1 MKKFKLCDLC
11 VSAVIK
17 KCAPAP
23 RAKRAVS
30 IKLIKM
36 NEVLTL
42 LKPRI
47 WPLKNRGLSKANGN
61 SNARLFLLGSFGLL
75 FWSGIFAVSW
85 RVLVYFKGIEDI
97 GDILGYKLLSMML
110 VVSFALLLF
119 SSILTSLSKLYL
131 SRDLLLVHSFPVS
144 SYKIFITRWID
155 STIDSAWM
163 VIIYTLPVF
172 ISYGIVYQVGVFYY
186 FNTMI
191 SMMCLAVI
199 ASAISTL
206 LVMAAV
212 IIIPASRMKSVFI
225 LMGILFFVV
234 IYLAIRLSQPE
245 LLVDPEVFD
254 SVMVYITSL
263 QTPSSPFLPSSWAY
277 DSIRSALSG
286 SFSNC
291 LFFTA
296 LSLSFAGMIVSVM
309 IFLSDA
315 IYFKGFSKT
324 QNASARLIKYNVTRD
339 RIFNFLPGPVK
350 SFAVKEIKTFLRD
363 QTQWTQIF
371 LIAALVVIYVYNFK
385 VLPLE
390 KSPIK
395 TVYLQNLFSFLNMG
409 LALFVLTAVTAR
421 FAYPAVS
428 LEREAFWLVKT
439 SPLSI
444 RTFLWIKFFIYYLP
458 LLILTEI
465 LIVATNI
472 LLQVTPFMM
481 ILSTLTIFFIVPGI
495 VAMGIG
501 LGAAYPDFKAEN
513 PTQTITSFGGLVFMI
528 VCAGYIGLVVI
539 IEAGPVYHLFMAD
552 IRNKII
558 TLPAWIWIV
567 GSFTLVLVLSLLA
580 ISMPMRFGERR
591 LSQLLT

>member
-1 MKKFKLCDLC
+1 
-11 VSAVIK
+11 
-17 KCAPAP
+17 
-23 RAKRAVS
+23 
-30 IKLIKM
+30 M

-42 LKPRI
+42 FKPRI
-47 WPLKNRGLSKANGN
+47 WPIKNRGFSNTNGK
-61 SNARLFLLGSFGLL
+61 SSARFFLLGTFGLL
-75 FWSGIFAVSW
+75 FWCGIFAISW

-131 SRDLLLVHSFPVS
+131 SRDLLLVHSLPVS

-163 VIIYTLPVF
+163 VIVYTLPVL
-172 ISYGIVYQVGVFYY
+172 ISYGIVYQAGIFYY
-186 FNTMI
+186 LNTMI
-191 SMMCLAVI
+191 AMLCLAAI

-206 LVMAAV
+206 LVMTAV
-212 IIIPASRMKSVFI
+212 IFIPATRMKSVFI
-225 LMGILFFVV
+225 LMGILSFVI
-234 IYLAIRLSQPE
+234 IYLAIRFSQPE

-254 SVMVYITSL
+254 TVMVYITSL
-263 QTPSSPFLPSSWAY
+263 QTPSSPFLPSSWVY
-277 DSIRSALSG
+277 DSIRSALAGAIGNS
-286 SFSNC
+286 

-296 LSLSFAGMIVSVM
+296 LSLSFAGMMVLFLIL
-309 IFLSDA
+309 LSDA

-324 QNASARLIKYNVTRD
+324 QNAPARLFKSNVIGD
-339 RIFNFLPGPVK
+339 RLFNFLPGPIK
-350 SFAVKEIKTFLRD
+350 SFTVKEIKTFLRD

-428 LEREAFWLVKT
+428 MEREAFWLVKT

-465 LIVATNI
+465 LITATNI

-481 ILSTLTIFFIVPGI
+481 TLSTLTVFFAVPGI
-495 VAMGIG
+495 VSMGIG
-501 LGAAYPDFKAEN
+501 LGAAFPDFKAEN

-528 VCAGYIGLVVI
+528 SCAGFIGLVVL
-539 IEAGPVYHLFMAD
+539 IEAGPVYNLFMAG
-552 IRNKII
+552 IRNEII
-558 TLPAWIWIV
+558 SLSTWIWII
-567 GSFTLVLVLSLLA
+567 GSFSLALILCLMA
-580 ISMPMRFGERR
+580 IFLPMRYGQRR
-591 LSQLLT
+591 LSQRLI

>member
-1 MKKFKLCDLC
+1 
-11 VSAVIK
+11 
-17 KCAPAP
+17 
-23 RAKRAVS
+23 
-30 IKLIKM
+30 M

-61 SNARLFLLGSFGLL
+61 SNARFLLLGSFGLL
-75 FWSGIFAVSW
+75 FWCGIFAVSW
-85 RVLVYFKGIEDI
+85 RVLIYFKGIEEI

-110 VVSFALLLF
+110 VISFALLLF

-131 SRDLLLVHSFPVS
+131 SRDLLLVHSMPVS

-172 ISYGIVYQVGVFYY
+172 VSYGIVYQTGVFYY
-186 FNTMI
+186 ANTII
-191 SMMCLAVI
+191 SMMCLAVV
-199 ASAISTL
+199 ASVISTMT
-206 LVMAAV
+206 VMAAV
-212 IIIPASRMKSVFI
+212 IFIPASRMKSVFI
-225 LMGILFFVV
+225 FMGILFFVV

-254 SVMVYITSL
+254 TVLVYVTSL

-286 SFSNC
+286 SISSS

-296 LSLSFAGMIVSVM
+296 LSLSFAGMILFAM

-324 QNASARLIKYNVTRD
+324 QTAPARLFKNGVTSYK
-339 RIFNFLPGPVK
+339 IFNFLPGPVK
-350 SFAVKEIKTFLRD
+350 SFTVKEIKSFLRD

-395 TVYLQNLFSFLNMG
+395 TEYLQNLFSFLNMG
-409 LALFVLTAVTAR
+409 LALFVLTAVAAR

-458 LLILTEI
+458 LLILTEV

-481 ILSTLTIFFIVPGI
+481 TLSTLTVFFIVPGI

-528 VCAGYIGLVVI
+528 ACAGYIGLVVI
-539 IEAGPVYHLFMAD
+539 IEAGPVYNLFMAG
-552 IRNKII
+552 IRNKTI
-558 TLPAWIWIV
+558 TLSAWIWII
-567 GSFTLVLVLSLLA
+567 GSFSLVLVLSLLA
-580 ISMPMRFGERR
+580 IFMPMRFGEKR
-591 LSQLLT
+591 LSELPT

>member
-1 MKKFKLCDLC
+1 
-11 VSAVIK
+11 
-17 KCAPAP
+17 
-23 RAKRAVS
+23 
-30 IKLIKM
+30 M

-42 LKPRI
+42 FKPRI
-47 WPLKNRGLSKANGN
+47 WPIKNRGFSNTNGK
-61 SNARLFLLGSFGLL
+61 SSARFFLLGTFGLL
-75 FWSGIFAVSW
+75 FWCGIFAISW

-131 SRDLLLVHSFPVS
+131 SRDLLLVHSLPVS

-163 VIIYTLPVF
+163 VIVYTLPVL
-172 ISYGIVYQVGVFYY
+172 ISYGIVYQAGIFYY
-186 FNTMI
+186 LNTMI
-191 SMMCLAVI
+191 AMLCLAAI

-206 LVMAAV
+206 LVMTAV
-212 IIIPASRMKSVFI
+212 IFIPATRMKSVFI
-225 LMGILFFVV
+225 LMGILSFVI

-254 SVMVYITSL
+254 TVMVYITSL
-263 QTPSSPFLPSSWAY
+263 QTPSSPFLPSSWVY
-277 DSIRSALSG
+277 DSIRSALAGAIGNS
-286 SFSNC
+286 

-296 LSLSFAGMIVSVM
+296 LSLSFAGMMVLFLIL
-309 IFLSDA
+309 LSDA

-324 QNASARLIKYNVTRD
+324 QNAPARLFKSNVIGD
-339 RIFNFLPGPVK
+339 RLFNFLPGPIK
-350 SFAVKEIKTFLRD
+350 SFTVKEIKTFLRD

-428 LEREAFWLVKT
+428 MEREAFWLVKT

-465 LIVATNI
+465 LITATNI

-481 ILSTLTIFFIVPGI
+481 TLSTLTVFFAVPGI
-495 VAMGIG
+495 VSMGIG
-501 LGAAYPDFKAEN
+501 LGAAFPDFKAEN

-528 VCAGYIGLVVI
+528 SCAGFIGLVVL
-539 IEAGPVYHLFMAD
+539 IEAGPVYNLFMAG
-552 IRNKII
+552 IRNEII
-558 TLPAWIWIV
+558 SLSTWMWII
-567 GSFTLVLVLSLLA
+567 GSFSLALILCLLA
-580 ISMPMRFGERR
+580 IFLPMRYGQRR
-591 LSQLLT
+591 LSQRLI

>member
-1 MKKFKLCDLC
+1 
-11 VSAVIK
+11 
-17 KCAPAP
+17 
-23 RAKRAVS
+23 
-30 IKLIKM
+30 M

-42 LKPRI
+42 FRPRI
-47 WPLKNRGLSKANGN
+47 WPIKNHGISKANGK
-61 SNARLFLLGSFGLL
+61 SGARFLLLGTIGLL
-75 FWSGIFAVSW
+75 FWCGIFAVSW

-131 SRDLLLVHSFPVS
+131 SRDLLLVHSLPVS

-163 VIIYTLPVF
+163 VIIYTLPVL
-172 ISYGIVYQVGVFYY
+172 ISYGIVYQTGLYY
-186 FNTMI
+186 YLNAVIAML
-191 SMMCLAVI
+191 CLAAI

-206 LVMAAV
+206 LIMMAV
-212 IIIPASRMKSVFI
+212 IFIPATRMKSVFI
-225 LMGILFFVV
+225 LMGILSFVV

-254 SVMVYITSL
+254 TVMVYITSL
-263 QTPSSPFLPSSWAY
+263 QTPSSPFLPSSWVY
-277 DSIRSALSG
+277 DSIRSALAGAVS
-286 SFSNC
+286 SS
-291 LFFTA
+291 LFFTT
-296 LSLSFAGMIVSVM
+296 LSLSFAGVM
-309 IFLSDA
+309 ILTLILLADA

-324 QNASARLIKYNVTRD
+324 QNAPTRLIKSNVIGD
-339 RIFNFLPGPVK
+339 RMFNFLPGPIK
-350 SFAVKEIKTFLRD
+350 SFTVKEIKTFLRD

-421 FAYPAVS
+421 FAFPAVS

-444 RTFLWIKFFIYYLP
+444 RTFLWIKFYIYYLP
-458 LLILTEI
+458 LLILTEM
-465 LIVATNI
+465 LISATNI
-472 LLQVTPFMM
+472 LLDVTPFMM
-481 ILSTLTIFFIVPGI
+481 ILSTLTVFFVVPGI

-513 PTQTITSFGGLVFMI
+513 PTQTITSFGGLIFM
-528 VCAGYIGLVVI
+528 VACAGYIGLVVL
-539 IEAGPVYHLFMAD
+539 IEAGPVYHLFMAG
-552 IRNKII
+552 IHNKPISLS
-558 TLPAWIWIV
+558 TWIWII
-567 GSFTLVLVLSLLA
+567 GSFSLVLVISLLA
-580 ISMPMRFGERR
+580 IFLPMRFGRRR
-591 LSQLLT
+591 LSKLLI

>member
-1 MKKFKLCDLC
+1 
-11 VSAVIK
+11 
-17 KCAPAP
+17 
-23 RAKRAVS
+23 
-30 IKLIKM
+30 M

-42 LKPRI
+42 FKPRI
-47 WPLKNRGLSKANGN
+47 WPLKNRGLSKANGKGG
-61 SNARLFLLGSFGLL
+61 ARLILLGTFGLL
-75 FWSGIFAVSW
+75 FWCGIFAVSW
-85 RVLVYFKGIEDI
+85 RVLIYFKGIEDI

-119 SSILTSLSKLYL
+119 SNILTSLSKLYL
-131 SRDLLLVHSFPVS
+131 SRDLLLVHSLPVS
-144 SYKIFITRWID
+144 SYKIFITRWVD

-163 VIIYTLPVF
+163 VIIYTMPVL
-172 ISYGIVYQVGVFYY
+172 ISYGIVYKTGIFYY
-186 FNTMI
+186 INTLIAML
-191 SMMCLAVI
+191 CLAAI

-206 LVMAAV
+206 LVMTAV
-212 IIIPASRMKSVFI
+212 IFIPASRMKSVFI
-225 LMGILFFVV
+225 LMGILSFVV

-245 LLVDPEVFD
+245 LLVDPEIFD
-254 SVMVYITSL
+254 TVMVYITSL
-263 QTPSSPFLPSSWAY
+263 QTPSSPFLPSSWIY
-277 DSIRSALSG
+277 DSIRSALAG
-286 SFSNC
+286 ATSNS

-296 LSLSFAGMIVSVM
+296 LSLSFAGMIAFVL
-309 IFLSDA
+309 ILLADA

-324 QNASARLIKYNVTRD
+324 QNAPARLFKSNVIGD
-339 RIFNFLPGPVK
+339 RLFNFLPGPVR
-350 SFAVKEIKTFLRD
+350 SFTVKEIKTFLRD

-409 LALFVLTAVTAR
+409 LALFVLTAITAR

-458 LLILTEI
+458 LLILTEV
-465 LIVATNI
+465 LIAATNI

-481 ILSTLTIFFIVPGI
+481 ILSTLTVFFVVPGI
-495 VAMGIG
+495 VALGIG

-528 VCAGYIGLVVI
+528 ACAGYIGLVVL
-539 IEAGPVYHLFMAD
+539 IEAGPVYNLFMAG
-552 IRNKII
+552 IRNKFIS
-558 TLPAWIWIV
+558 LSAWIWII
-567 GSFTLVLVLSLLA
+567 GSFGLVLVLSLLA
-580 ISMPMRFGERR
+580 IFLPMRFGRRR
-591 LSQLLT
+591 LSQLLI

>member
-1 MKKFKLCDLC
+1 
-11 VSAVIK
+11 
-17 KCAPAP
+17 
-23 RAKRAVS
+23 
-30 IKLIKM
+30 M

-47 WPLKNRGLSKANGN
+47 WPLRKRGLRRANGN
-61 SNARLFLLGSFGLL
+61 SRVRLLLLGAIGLL
-75 FWSGIFAVSW
+75 FWGGIFAVSW
-85 RVLVYFKGIEDI
+85 RVLIYFKGIEDI

-131 SRDLLLVHSFPVS
+131 SRDLLLVHSLPVS
-144 SYKIFITRWID
+144 SYKVFITRWID

-172 ISYGIVYQVGVFYY
+172 VAYGIVYQTGVFYY
-186 FNTMI
+186 FNAMI
-191 SMMCLAVI
+191 SIMCLAVI

-206 LVMAAV
+206 MVMAAV
-212 IIIPASRMKSVFI
+212 IFIPASRMKSVFI
-225 LMGILFFVV
+225 FAGILFFVV

-254 SVMVYITSL
+254 TVMVYITSL

-286 SFSNC
+286 SISSS

-296 LSLSFAGMIVSVM
+296 LSLSFAGMIVIAM
-309 IFLSDA
+309 IFLADA

-324 QNASARLIKYNVTRD
+324 QNAPARLFKNNVASD
-339 RIFNFLPGPVK
+339 KIFNFLPGPVK
-350 SFAVKEIKTFLRD
+350 SFTVKEIKTFLRD

-428 LEREAFWLVKT
+428 QEKDAFWLVKT

-458 LLILTEI
+458 LLILTEV

-481 ILSTLTIFFIVPGI
+481 TLSILTVFFIVPGI
-495 VAMGIG
+495 VAMGVG

-528 VCAGYIGLVVI
+528 ACAGYIGLVVI
-539 IEAGPVYHLFMAD
+539 LEAGPVYNLFMAD
-552 IRNKII
+552 IRNNII
-558 TLPAWIWIV
+558 TLSGWIWIV
-567 GSFTLVLVLSLLA
+567 GSFSLVLILSLLA
-580 ISMPMRFGERR
+580 ISLPMRFGEKR

>member
-1 MKKFKLCDLC
+1 
-11 VSAVIK
+11 
-17 KCAPAP
+17 
-23 RAKRAVS
+23 
-30 IKLIKM
+30 M
-36 NEVLTL
+36 NQVLTL

-47 WPLKNRGLSKANGN
+47 WPLRNRGHSKANGK
-61 SNARLFLLGSFGLL
+61 SGARFILLGSFGLL
-75 FWSGIFAVSW
+75 FWCGIFAVSW
-85 RVLVYFKGIEDI
+85 RVLAYFKGIEDI

-131 SRDLLLVHSFPVS
+131 SRDLLLVHSLPVS
-144 SYKIFITRWID
+144 SYKIFIARWID
-155 STIDSAWM
+155 STIESAWM
-163 VIIYTLPVF
+163 VIIYTLPVL
-172 ISYGIVYQVGVFYY
+172 ISYGIVYQTGIFYY
-186 FNTMI
+186 FNIMI
-191 SMMCLAVI
+191 SMLCLAAI

-206 LVMAAV
+206 MVMTAV
-212 IIIPASRMKSVFI
+212 IFIPASRMKSVFI
-225 LMGILFFVV
+225 FMGILSFVV

-254 SVMVYITSL
+254 TVMVYITSL
-263 QTPSSPFLPSSWAY
+263 QTPSSPFLPSSWVY
-277 DSIRSALSG
+277 DSARSALSG
-286 SFSNC
+286 SISSS
-291 LFFTA
+291 LFFTG
-296 LSLSFAGMIVSVM
+296 LSLSFTGMIVFALVL
-309 IFLSDA
+309 LSDA

-324 QNASARLIKYNVTRD
+324 QNAPARLFKNNVVGD
-339 RIFNFLPGPVK
+339 RIFNFLPGPIK
-350 SFAVKEIKTFLRD
+350 SFTVKEIKTFLRD

-428 LEREAFWLVKT
+428 MEREAFWLVKT

-444 RTFLWIKFFIYYLP
+444 RTFLWIKFFIYYFP
-458 LLILTEI
+458 LLILTEV

-481 ILSTLTIFFIVPGI
+481 ALSTLTVFFIVPGI

-528 VCAGYIGLVVI
+528 VCAGYIGLVVLL
-539 IEAGPVYHLFMAD
+539 EAGPVYNLFMAG
-552 IRNKII
+552 IRNNVIS
-558 TLPAWIWIV
+558 LSAWIWIG
-567 GSFTLVLVLSLLA
+567 GSFILVLILSMLA
-580 ISMPMRFGERR
+580 ISLPMRFGEKR
-591 LSQLLT
+591 LSELRT

>member
-1 MKKFKLCDLC
+1 
-11 VSAVIK
+11 
-17 KCAPAP
+17 
-23 RAKRAVS
+23 
-30 IKLIKM
+30 M

-42 LKPRI
+42 FKPRI
-47 WPLKNRGLSKANGN
+47 WPLKNRGLSKANGKGG
-61 SNARLFLLGSFGLL
+61 ARLFLLGTFGLL
-75 FWSGIFAVSW
+75 FWCGIFAVSW
-85 RVLVYFKGIEDI
+85 RVLIYFKGIEDI

-131 SRDLLLVHSFPVS
+131 SRDLLLVHSLPVS
-144 SYKIFITRWID
+144 SYKIFITRWVD

-163 VIIYTLPVF
+163 VIIYTMPVL
-172 ISYGIVYQVGVFYY
+172 ISYGIVYKTGMFYY
-186 FNTMI
+186 INILIAML
-191 SMMCLAVI
+191 CLAAI

-206 LVMAAV
+206 LVMMAV
-212 IIIPASRMKSVFI
+212 IFIPASRMKSVFI
-225 LMGILFFVV
+225 LMGILSFVV

-254 SVMVYITSL
+254 TVMVYITSL
-263 QTPSSPFLPSSWAY
+263 QTPSSPFLPSSWIY
-277 DSIRSALSG
+277 DSIRSALAGATG
-286 SFSNC
+286 SS

-296 LSLSFAGMIVSVM
+296 LSLSFAGMIVFVL
-309 IFLSDA
+309 ILLADA

-324 QNASARLIKYNVTRD
+324 QNAPARLFKSNVIGD
-339 RIFNFLPGPVK
+339 RIFNFLPGPIK
-350 SFAVKEIKTFLRD
+350 SFTVKEIKTFLRD

-409 LALFVLTAVTAR
+409 LALFVLTAVAAR

-458 LLILTEI
+458 LLILTEV
-465 LIVATNI
+465 LIAATNI

-481 ILSTLTIFFIVPGI
+481 ILSTLTVFFVVPGI
-495 VAMGIG
+495 VALGIG

-528 VCAGYIGLVVI
+528 ACAGYIGLVVL
-539 IEAGPVYHLFMAD
+539 IEAGPVYNLFMAG
-552 IRNKII
+552 IHNKFISLSAWMWII
-558 TLPAWIWIV
+558 
-567 GSFTLVLVLSLLA
+567 GSFVLVLVLSLLA
-580 ISMPMRFGERR
+580 IFLPMRFGRKR
-591 LSQLLT
+591 LSQLLI

>member
-1 MKKFKLCDLC
+1 
-11 VSAVIK
+11 
-17 KCAPAP
+17 
-23 RAKRAVS
+23 
-30 IKLIKM
+30 M

-47 WPLKNRGLSKANGN
+47 WPLKNRGLSNANGKN
-61 SNARLFLLGSFGLL
+61 KTRFLLLGGFGLL
-75 FWSGIFAVSW
+75 FWCGIFAVSW
-85 RVLVYFKGIEDI
+85 RVLIYFRGIEEI
-97 GDILGYKLLSMML
+97 GDILGYKVLSMML
-110 VVSFALLLF
+110 IVSFALLLF

-131 SRDLLLVHSFPVS
+131 SRDLLLVHSLPVS

-155 STIDSAWM
+155 STLESAWM

-172 ISYGIVYQVGVFYY
+172 VAYGLVYQSGFFYY
-186 FNTMI
+186 LNTMI
-191 SMMCLAVI
+191 TMLCLAAI
-199 ASAISTL
+199 ASTIGTL
-206 LVMAAV
+206 MVMIAV
-212 IIIPASRMKSVFI
+212 MFIPASRMKSVFI
-225 LMGILFFVV
+225 FMGILFFVV
-234 IYLAIRLSQPE
+234 VYLAIRLSKPE
-245 LLVDPEVFD
+245 SLVDPEVFD
-254 SVMVYITSL
+254 SVMVYIASL

-286 SFSNC
+286 SIGDS

-296 LSLSFAGMIVSVM
+296 LSFSFAGMILLAM
-309 IFLSDA
+309 ILLSDA

-324 QNASARLIKYNVTRD
+324 QNAPVRLFKNHIAAD
-339 RIFNFLPGPVK
+339 RIFNFLPGPIK
-350 SFAVKEIKTFLRD
+350 SFMVKEIKTFLRD
-363 QTQWTQIF
+363 QTQWTQLF
-371 LIAALVVIYVYNFK
+371 LIGALIVIYVYNFK

-439 SPLSI
+439 SPLSL

-472 LLQVTPFMM
+472 LLNVTPFMM
-481 ILSTLTIFFIVPGI
+481 ALSGLTVFLVVPGI

-501 LGAAYPDFKAEN
+501 LGAAYPDFKAQN
-513 PTQTITSFGGLVFMI
+513 PTQTVTSFGGLVFMLA
-528 VCAGYIGLVVI
+528 CAGYIGLVVI
-539 IEAGPVYHLFMAD
+539 IEAGPVYNLFIAG
-552 IRNKII
+552 IHNKTISLSI
-558 TLPAWIWIV
+558 WIWTV
-567 GSFTLVLVLSLLA
+567 GSFTLVLVFGLLA
-580 ISMPMRFGERR
+580 IALPMRFGERR
-591 LSQLLT
+591 LSKLLT